1 MRIIPEFIDSEINI
15 VIIKV
20 LLLINLYYPINPTLS
35 MFTLVSSFLSL
46 YINIK
51 NVGNNISSDETFV
64 LRSSYIISIITI
76 LHYSIH
82 LYLYNSSQFFFVFG
96 LFSLIYNLITE
107 KGYSAYISKYLNIL
121 SLFNK
126 KYTNVKNTNGELN
139 CSICMNSD
147 TDIHFVRTSCG
158 HHYHKKCIEQW
169 TKIQSNCPNCRKTI
183 K

>member
-15 VIIKV
+15 FIIKI
-20 LLLINLYYPINPTLS
+20 LLLINLLNVMTPILDILTLGTS
-35 MFTLVSSFLSL
+35 LLSL

-51 NVGNNISSDETFV
+51 NLGNDISSNQTFI

-82 LYLYNSSQFFFVFG
+82 LYLYNSGQFFFVFG
-96 LFSLIYNLITE
+96 LFSLIYNLIIE
-107 KGYSAYISKYLNIL
+107 KGYRTYISKCLDIL

-126 KYTNVKNTNGELN
+126 KYTNVKNTNGDLN
-139 CSICMNSD
+139 CSICMDSD
-147 TDIHFVRTSCG
+147 TDINFVKTSCG
-158 HHYHKKCIEQW
+158 HHYHEKCIEQW

>member
-20 LLLINLYYPINPTLS
+20 LLLINLYYPINPILS
-35 MFTLVSSFLSL
+35 ILTLVSSFLSL
-46 YINIK
+46 YINMK
-51 NVGNNISSDETFV
+51 NLGNDISSNQTFI

-82 LYLYNSSQFFFVFG
+82 LYLYNSGQFFFVFG
-96 LFSLIYNLITE
+96 IFSLIYNLITE
-107 KGYSAYISKYLNIL
+107 KGYQTYISKYL

-126 KYTNVKNTNGELN
+126 KYTNVKNTNGDLN

-147 TDIHFVRTSCG
+147 TDINFVRTSCA
-158 HHYHKKCIEQW
+158 HHYHKKCIDQW